1 MVALA
6 LFSPIN
12 AFVSFLLSQAYMGGW
27 LSVYNNQW
35 CNYPSVQVH
44 EIGHN
49 LNLAHAGEGSSEYAD
64 QTGMMGFSYSEDD
77 TKMCYN
83 PANSWQLGW
92 YSLRRTSVDFS
103 NGGSFRG
110 KLIGV
115 DNYEHT
121 GSSDKYVNVK
131 VSGSSSAVDVFV
143 GFNLDAGINSGT
155 KEGSNQVTVHTQEGS
170 GKSDLVAKLSAKR
183 VYTIENFHGDKT
195 LSIQVNSIERSASPP
210 FAAVDIF
217 VGCLDDTYC
226 VQGDDCAIGTCNVG
240 TGACSYDRSSC
251 PIPPTLNLE
260 WVADDFSPSSYPLSE
275 CQGDC
280 DNDEE
285 CEVRKTCVM
294 MDIEIHWRRLN

>member
-12 AFVSFLLSQAYMGGW
+12 AFVSFLLSQAYMGSW

-35 CNYPSVQVH
+35 CNYPSAQVH

-49 LNLAHAGEGSSEYAD
+49 LNLAHAWEGSSEYAD

-83 PANSWQLGW
+83 PAKSWQLGW

-103 NGGSFRG
+103 NGGGFSG

-121 GSSDKYVNVK
+121 ASSGKYVNVK

-155 KEGSNQVTVHTQEGS
+155 KEGRNQVTVHTQEGS
-170 GKSDLVAKLSAKR
+170 GKSDLVAKLSAGSIH
-183 VYTIENFHGDKT
+183 TIENFQGDKT
-195 LSIQVNSIERSASPP
+195 LSIKVNSIDISASPP
-210 FAAVDIF
+210 FADVDIF

-226 VQGDDCAIGTCNVG
+226 VQGDDCAPIGTCNVG
-240 TGACSYDRSSC
+240 TGACSYTRRSSC
-251 PIPPTLNLE
+251 PIPLE
-260 WVADDFSPSSYPLSE
+260 YVGGNSSPSLYPLSE

-285 CEVRKTCVM
+285 CEVREILRHGELKPIRKT
-294 MDIEIHWRRLN
+294 EN